1 MAVDDP
7 LMHPELRPYAD
18 QLKWLCEAK
27 VEEFRLMGYDSI
39 DVDSFWAYICTK
51 LPRPLSLHRL
61 VDVVLSAK
69 PNDYMT
75 YVTLGAL
82 RGDLGMPDDV

>member
-1 MAVDDP
+1 VDDP
-7 LMHPELRPYAD
+7 LMQPDIRPYAD
-18 QLKWLCEAK
+18 QVKFLCEAK

-39 DVDSFWAYICTK
+39 DFNSFWSYICTK

-61 VDVVLSAK
+61 VDVILSAK

-82 RGDLGMPDDV
+82 RGDLGASEDV

>member
-1 MAVDDP
+1 MDDP
-7 LMHPELRPYAD
+7 LLHPDIRPYRD
-18 QLKWLCEAK
+18 QVMFLCEAK
-27 VEEFRLMGYDSI
+27 IEEFRLMGYDSI
-39 DVDSFWAYICTK
+39 DLDSFWAYICTR

-61 VDVVLSAK
+61 VDAILSAK

-82 RGDLGMPDDV
+82 RGDFGGSDEV